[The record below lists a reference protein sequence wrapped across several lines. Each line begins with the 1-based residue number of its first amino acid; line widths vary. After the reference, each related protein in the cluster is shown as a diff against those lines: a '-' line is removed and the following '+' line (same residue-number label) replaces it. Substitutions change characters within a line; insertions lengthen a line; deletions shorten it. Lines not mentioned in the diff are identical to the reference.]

1 MDDLISRAA
10 LLNRVPKCD
19 IEMHVMDIKRLINR
33 QTAVDAE
40 PVRCGEWINSGD
52 YINIL
57 PLALSFE
64 PGIRMYEVAP
74 LEPTLPLDFPNAAF
88 TAFPAALPTPPW
100 RL

>member
-19 IEMHVMDIKRLINR
+19 MEMHVMDIKRLINR

-52 YINIL
+52 CVVCSECSSVK
-57 PLALSFE
+57 PTKAQDHKLAAQE
-64 PGIRMYEVAP
+64 IRFCYYCGARMNEK
-74 LEPTLPLDFPNAAF
+74 EG
-88 TAFPAALPTPPW
+88 
-100 RL
+100 